1 MRVCI
6 ISPSQLGMNPRAVK
20 EAQALS
26 QAGHDVTVIATRL
39 AQHVE
44 AGDQDILR
52 GAGWRT
58 IRLDF
63 SVPSK
68 RRFPRLRQMVG
79 RFLFALT
86 GSLWAAKLG
95 NHFSTPELT
104 TEALKVPADLYIA
117 HYVAA
122 LPAAAMAAA
131 VHGAPYAFD
140 AEDFHIGELPEEP
153 RFDIDRRMIGVIEGR
168 YLPKCAY
175 VSADADG
182 TANAYAR
189 VYGIPTPIT
198 VLNVFPLSHAPASAP
213 AASIATPGPSVYWF
227 SQTIGTDRGLEC
239 LVRAVGRTKSRPHL
253 YIRGTPSRG
262 YEEVLR
268 LIAREAGVEDHIHLL
283 PPDVAAE
290 MERLASEYDIGFVGE
305 PGQSESR
312 RVALTNKIFTYL
324 LAGIAVIAS
333 DIPAHLALVPV
344 MGDSMHLFKA
354 EDSQS
359 LADVLDGLLLNP
371 AALKAARKTAWRLGQ
386 EQFNWDVERQVLLTA
401 VERAVLPTASRSEA
415 QQ

>member
-1 MRVCI
+1 
-6 ISPSQLGMNPRAVK
+6 MNPRAVK

-44 AGDQDILR
+44 EGDQDILR
-52 GAGWRT
+52 NAGWRT

-68 RRFPRLRQMVG
+68 RRLPRARQMVG
-79 RFLFALT
+79 RWLFNMT
-86 GSLWAAKLG
+86 STLWAAKLG

-104 TEALKVPADLYIA
+104 AESLKVPADLYIA

-122 LPAAAMAAA
+122 LPAAARAAA

-140 AEDFHIGELPEEP
+140 AEDFHIGELPEDS
-153 RFDIDRRMIGVIEGR
+153 RFDIDRRMIKAIEGR

-182 TANAYAR
+182 TANAYAK

-198 VLNVFPLSHAPASAP
+198 VLNVFPLAHAPARAP
-213 AASIATPGPSVYWF
+213 ARSTAKPGPSVYWF

-239 LVRAVGRTKSRPHL
+239 LVRAMGKAESRPHL
-253 YIRGTPSRG
+253 YLRGTPSRG
-262 YEEVLR
+262 YEQVLMR
-268 LIAREAGVEDHIHLL
+268 IAQESGVEDRIHFL
-283 PPDVAAE
+283 PTAVAAE

-333 DIPAHLALVPV
+333 DIPAHLALEST
-344 MGDSMHLFKA
+344 MGDAMHLFKA
-354 EDSQS
+354 EDPQS
-359 LADVLDGLLLNP
+359 LAAVLDALLLNP
-371 AALKAARKTAWRLGQ
+371 ATLEASRKTAWRLGQ

-401 VERAVLPTASRSEA
+401 VEQAVLPATSSSGAT
-415 QQ
+415 Q